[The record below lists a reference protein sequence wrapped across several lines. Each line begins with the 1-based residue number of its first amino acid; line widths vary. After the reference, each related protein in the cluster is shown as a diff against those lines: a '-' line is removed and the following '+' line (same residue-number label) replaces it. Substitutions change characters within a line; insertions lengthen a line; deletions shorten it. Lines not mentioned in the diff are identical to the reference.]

1 MNAKRILGCPV
12 HPILVSVY
20 PILHIYSNNIA
31 AVPVSQLAEPL
42 LILTG
47 SGLLVWALA
56 AGAQRSLT
64 AGALTASLTM
74 LMALLYRHFWVAFS
88 NLTQISINEDY
99 SLLIWC
105 YVWLTLTAV
114 IWKMRRRCERASR
127 IVNVFSFVLVAP
139 ALLSI
144 AVDLT
149 RTPHRGLRFVDASQ
163 VAAMDERV
171 IEDVQTWK
179 KSDEPPPDIYYII
192 LDGYGRHDRLQEIYN
207 YDNQPFLEELRQ
219 RGFFVAERSTSNYP
233 RTTFSLTS
241 SLNMDFVHQPLGG
254 PAPLTIQ
261 NNRVTALLR
270 AYAYQF
276 VVLSSGYP
284 PTDLSERADVTIDV
298 EDSLRTEL
306 ASLLYEWSIAHSL
319 AHRSVAQRLVEGTRD
334 LRPNAFPGIGR
345 SHDLAGTRAWARYV
359 TDSLDATGKLAAAPG
374 PKFVFAHVICPH
386 PPYVFRRDGSLNQ
399 ESSMGDLSD
408 LDAHGHWVDSKNIW
422 KSPQMVDQII
432 HLNKLVLEMI
442 DHLLQN
448 SPNPPVIIVHADHGT
463 FASGHAHAP
472 TSPSDR
478 LIQERMAILF
488 ACYAPQRTLASLYH
502 QISPVNL
509 FRILFNTL
517 FEAQYPLLPDRCYW
531 SYVQPPPDV
540 TDIAIRRNDTKLHLQ
555 KRQSR

>member
-1 MNAKRILGCPV
+1 MDAKRILGCPV

-20 PILHIYSNNIA
+20 PLLHVYSNNFST
-31 AVPVSQLAEPL
+31 VSVSQLTEPL

-47 SGLLVWALA
+47 LGLLVWAVA

-105 YVWLTLTAV
+105 YLWLTLAV
-114 IWKMRRRCERASR
+114 IIWKKRTRCARASQFA
-127 IVNVFSFVLVAP
+127 NVFSIVLVAP
-139 ALLSI
+139 ALLS
-144 AVDLT
+144 LT
-149 RTPHRGLRFVDASQ
+149 VGWARSDHRGLRFGESSR
-163 VAAMDERV
+163 VAAIDETV
-171 IEDVQTWK
+171 IEDFRSWK
-179 KSDEPPPDIYYII
+179 RAEEQPPDIYYII

-219 RGFFVAERSTSNYP
+219 RGFFVAQRSTSNYP
-233 RTTFSLTS
+233 KTAISLTS
-241 SLNMDFVHQPLGG
+241 SLNMDYPHQPLGG

-276 VVLSSGYP
+276 VVLPSGYP
-284 PTDLSERADVTIDV
+284 PTDLSEHADVTIDV
-298 EDSLRTEL
+298 EGSLRTEL
-306 ASLLYEWSIAHSL
+306 ESLLYEWSIAHAL
-319 AHRSVAQRLVEGTRD
+319 ASRSIAQRSVEGTRD
-334 LRPNAFPGIGR
+334 LRPNAFPGIGIGR
-345 SHDLAGTRAWARYV
+345 DLAGTRAWARHV
-359 TDSLDATGKLAAAPG
+359 TDSLAATGKLAAAPG

-408 LDAHGHWVDSKNIW
+408 LDAHGRWVNSKNIW

-432 HLNKLVLEMI
+432 HLNKLVLEMV

-448 SPNPPVIIVHADHGT
+448 SSIPPVIIVHADHGT
-463 FASGHAHAP
+463 FALGQPLEAAP
-472 TSPSDR
+472 TDR

-502 QISPVNL
+502 HISPVNL
-509 FRILFNTL
+509 YRILFNTL
-517 FEAQYPLLPDRCYW
+517 FDAEYPLLPDRCYW
-531 SYVQPPPDV
+531 SYAHPPRDV
-540 TDIAIRRNDTKLHLQ
+540 TDIAIRRNDTKLPFQ
-555 KRQSR
+555 KAQSR